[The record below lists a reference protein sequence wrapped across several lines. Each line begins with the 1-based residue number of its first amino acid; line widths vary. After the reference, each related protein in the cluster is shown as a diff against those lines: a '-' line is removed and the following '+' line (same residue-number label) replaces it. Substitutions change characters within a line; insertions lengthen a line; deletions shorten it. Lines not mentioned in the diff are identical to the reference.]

1 MSPDYAK
8 PNNNG
13 VSSLATL
20 PPLKVG
26 SPLQFRF
33 VGAVRDPNF
42 CPDTLLEG
50 PIWDVNKFLI
60 KGVEISPHPCP
71 EPAHRAEAVLLAGLG
86 LELVRRLRRSA
97 AAGTAPAGSEP
108 ARA

>member
-1 MSPDYAK
+1 VSPDYAK